1 MRTGALPV
9 TGWGLGVVAVAVFG
23 TLAYGLDT
31 LPTLLLAGSGAG
43 AVAIGLWAGWSGRR
57 EARAAG
63 PRRSE
68 ALPDLSM
75 PTVAATAGLTVALVG
90 LGGGGGTF
98 LWPGLGLFALA
109 LAGLARDLVLARRLR
124 GRVERALRTQEEVP
138 PGAPPAGEPS
148 LRDALGGEGGR

>member
-9 TGWGLGVVAVAVFG
+9 AGWGLGLVAVAVFG
-23 TLAYGLDT
+23 TLAYGLST
-31 LPTLLLAGSGAG
+31 LPTLLLAGAGAG

-57 EARAAG
+57 EARAGG

-75 PTVAATAGLTVALVG
+75 PTLAATAGLTVALVG
-90 LGGGGGTF
+90 LAGAGEIF

-109 LAGLARDLVLARRLR
+109 LAGIARDLVAARRVR
-124 GRVERALRTQEEVP
+124 WRVERALRAQEEVP

-148 LRDALGGEGGR
+148 LRDALGREGGR